1 MSKSEVIQF
10 RVTPEEKKEL
20 FEKVDKFRFQD
31 LTEMILF
38 IVFNAKIH
46 CDVGFKENIT
56 FELGRIN
63 DFKKGNMLTEQEFKR
78 AKDAILSKYE
88 KNHD

>member
-1 MSKSEVIQF
+1 MSKSETIQI
-10 RVTPEEKKEL
+10 RVSPDEKKQL
-20 FEKVDKFRFQD
+20 LEKVKKHRFQD